1 MVLEEPLAYGLNI
14 NKGMHTKLQGFR
26 ELVESF
32 IVEVP
37 KKNAYELGAMIV
49 RQSGIM
55 NEIYQSNDPENLSR
69 QENIEELI
77 TGINDV

>member
-1 MVLEEPLAYGLNI
+1 MCI
-14 NKGMHTKLQGFR
+14 RDSNKGMHTKLQGFR

-55 NEIYQSNDPENLSR
+55 NEIYQR
-69 QENIEELI
+69 C
-77 TGINDV
+77 V

>member
-1 MVLEEPLAYGLNI
+1 
-14 NKGMHTKLQGFR
+14 MHTKLQGFR

-37 KKNAYELGAMIV
+37 KKCIRMGAMIV

-55 NEIYQSNDPENLSR
+55 NEIYQSNDPENLTVR
-69 QENIEELI
+69 RILKN
-77 TGINDV
+77 

>member
-1 MVLEEPLAYGLNI
+1 
-14 NKGMHTKLQGFR
+14 
-26 ELVESF
+26 
-32 IVEVP
+32 
-37 KKNAYELGAMIV
+37 MIV

-77 TGINDV
+77 NGMHDFVQSVKKKGMRTSC